1 MTPLSFAQG
10 TPDWHAA
17 RARHFCASEAPA
29 MLGVSKYSTRSE
41 LLAQKKTGITQ
52 EVDAGKQRLFDAG
65 HEAEAKARHIAEG
78 IIGQDLFPMVGTRE
92 VDGLP
97 LLASFDGITMDET
110 IVWEHKLWSSSLGAA
125 VNEVNE
131 AQHAGDKN
139 AMNYLDP
146 HYRAQLAHQL
156 LVSGAAKCL
165 FMTSDGTE
173 SNMAY
178 CWYTADQ
185 NELQSVGEGWKQF
198 AQDLADYVPE
208 VTEAKPVGRTPETL
222 PALRIEV
229 TGMVTASNLAE
240 YKAHAL
246 AVFDS
251 INRELVTDD
260 QFADAEKTIKWAG
273 DVESRLAAAKQH
285 ALSQTSSI
293 DELFRTIDDISSEAR
308 RVRLDL
314 DKLVKARKDTIR
326 LEIVTGGAQ
335 ALSAHLESLNK
346 RLGKSYMP
354 SVPADFAGAIKN
366 KRTLE
371 SMRDSVATALANAKI
386 EASAIADR
394 IQANLT
400 TLRELGAGHA
410 FLFSDTATIVLK
422 APDDLNLIVK
432 SRIADHKAAEAVK
445 EEMTRAQIQAEEQAK
460 AQAAA
465 DAEIAAAK
473 RASEEAIAKAAQPA
487 PIVVQPAQPMQPV
500 QFVEQVQIGEET
512 DSGATMR
519 LGQIADRL
527 GFVVTADFLSSLGF
541 EPSATEKNA
550 KLYKT
555 SLFPLICR
563 TLVKHINSVCEVNC
577 G

>member
-1 MTPLSFAQG
+1 MTPLSFSQG
-10 TPDWHAA
+10 SPAWHAA

-29 MLGVSKYSTRSE
+29 MLGVSKYMTRSE

-52 EVDAGKQRLFDAG
+52 EVDAGKQRLFDSG
-65 HEAEAKARHIAEG
+65 HEAEAKARPIAEC
-78 IIGQDLFPMVGTRE
+78 IIGQDLFPMVGVRE

-97 LLASFDGITMDET
+97 LLASLDGIVMDESL
-110 IVWEHKLWSSSLGAA
+110 VWETKLWNESL
-125 VNEVNE
+125 
-131 AQHAGDKN
+131 AQACVAGE
-139 AMNYLDP
+139 LEP
-146 HYRAQLAHQL
+146 HYWAQLEHQL
-156 LVSGAAKCL
+156 IVTQAETVL
-165 FMTSDGTE
+165 FTTSDGTPE
-173 SNMAY
+173 RTAQT
-178 CWYTADQ
+178 WYVSMPERRQQVID
-185 NELQSVGEGWKQF
+185 GWKQF
-198 AQDLADYVPE
+198 AQDLATFVPE
-208 VTEAKPVGRTPETL
+208 VAEAKPVGRTPETL

-246 AVFDS
+246 AVFES

-314 DKLVKARKDTIR
+314 DKLVKARKEAVR
-326 LEIVTGGAQ
+326 LEIVTEGAKALAAHVGG
-335 ALSAHLESLNK
+335 LNI
-346 RLGKSYMP
+346 RIGKPFMP
-354 SVPADFAGAIKN
+354 SVQADFAGAIKN
-366 KRTLE
+366 KRTIE
-371 SMRDSVATALANAKI
+371 SLKDAVGTTLANAKI
-386 EASAIADR
+386 EANAVADK
-394 IQANLT
+394 ITMNLRA
-400 TLRELGAGHA
+400 LNEKPELA
-410 FLFSDTATIVLK
+410 FLFSDVRDLVLK
-422 APDDLNLIVK
+422 DPEFVAMSIKN
-432 SRIADHKAAEAVK
+432 RIADHQEKEAARIEAQ
-445 EEMTRAQIQAEEQAK
+445 RLQIE
-460 AQAAA
+460 AQAQARA
-465 DAEIAAAK
+465 DAEIAASK

-500 QFVEQVQIGEET
+500 QFVEQVQIEQPEDT
-512 DSGATMR
+512 AATMR

-527 GFVVTADFLSSLGF
+527 GFIVTADFLSSLGF

>member
-1 MTPLSFAQG
+1 MKTHNLIQGSAQ
-10 TPDWHAA
+10 WHAY
-17 RARHFCASEAPA
+17 RAQHFNASDAPA
-29 MLGVSKYSTRSE
+29 MLGMSPYKTRSQLLYE
-41 LLAQKKTGITQ
+41 LHTGLTPAI
-52 EVDAGKQRLFDAG
+52 DAATQRLFDAG
-65 HEAEAKARHIAEG
+65 HEAEAAARPAAEQ
-78 IIGQDLFPMVGTRE
+78 ILGQELYPVVGS
-92 VDGLP
+92 DGELS
-97 LLASFDGITMDET
+97 ASFDGLTMDES
-110 IVWEHKLWSSSLGAA
+110 IVWEHKLMNSNLEDSLSKGIIPDAY
-125 VNEVNE
+125 
-131 AQHAGDKN
+131 H
-139 AMNYLDP
+139 P
-146 HYRAQLAHQL
+146 QLEQQL
-156 LVSGAAKCL
+156 MVSGAERAL
-165 FMTSDGTE
+165 FTATGPGKGMHV
-173 SNMAY
+173 
-178 CWYTADQ
+178 WYTS
-185 NELQSVGEGWKQF
+185 NPELRERLIDGWKQF
-198 AQDLADYVPE
+198 AQDLATFVPE
-208 VTEAKPVGRTPETL
+208 VAEAKPVGRTPETL

-246 AVFDS
+246 AVFES

-314 DKLVKARKDTIR
+314 DKLVKARKEAVR
-326 LEIVTGGAQ
+326 LEIVTEGAKALAAHVGG
-335 ALSAHLESLNK
+335 LNI
-346 RLGKSYMP
+346 RIGKPFMP
-354 SVPADFAGAIKN
+354 SVQADFAGAIKN
-366 KRTLE
+366 KRTVE
-371 SMRDSVATALANAKI
+371 SLKDAVGTTLANAKI
-386 EASAIADR
+386 EANAVADK
-394 IQANLT
+394 ITMNLRA
-400 TLRELGAGHA
+400 LNEKPELA
-410 FLFSDTATIVLK
+410 FLFSDVRDLVLK
-422 APDDLNLIVK
+422 DPEFVAMSIKN
-432 SRIADHKAAEAVK
+432 RIADHQEKEAARIEAQ
-445 EEMTRAQIQAEEQAK
+445 RLQIE
-460 AQAAA
+460 AQAQARA
-465 DAEIAAAK
+465 DAEIAASK
-473 RASEEAIAKAAQPA
+473 LASEEAIAKAAQPA

-563 TLVKHINSVCEVNC
+563 ALVSHINSVCEVDC

>member
-1 MTPLSFAQG
+1 MTPLSLSQG
-10 TPDWHAA
+10 SPAWHAA
-17 RARHFCASEAPA
+17 RANHFCASEAPA
-29 MLGVSKYSTRSE
+29 MMGVSKYSTRSE
-41 LLAQKKTGITQ
+41 LLAQKKTGITE

-65 HEAEAKARHIAEG
+65 HEAEAKARPIAEG
-78 IIGQDLFPMVGTRE
+78 ILGQDLFPMVGTRE

-97 LLASFDGITMDET
+97 LLASLDGLTMDESL
-110 IVWEHKLWSSSLGAA
+110 VWETKLWSESL
-125 VNEVNE
+125 
-131 AQHAGDKN
+131 AQACVAGE
-139 AMNYLDP
+139 LEP
-146 HYRAQLAHQL
+146 HYWAQLEHQL
-156 LVSGAAKCL
+156 IVTQAETVL
-165 FMTSDGTE
+165 FTTSDGTPE
-173 SNMAY
+173 RTAQT
-178 CWYTADQ
+178 WYV
-185 NELQSVGEGWKQF
+185 SVPERRQQIIDGWKQF
-198 AQDLADYVPE
+198 AKDLETFVPE

-246 AVFDS
+246 AVFES

-285 ALSQTSSI
+285 ALSQTASI
-293 DELFRTIDDISSEAR
+293 DELFRTIDDISAEAR

-335 ALSAHLESLNK
+335 ALSAHLESLNV

-354 SVPADFAGAIKN
+354 SVPADFAGAIKG
-366 KRTLE
+366 KRTLD
-371 SMRDSVATALANAKI
+371 SMRDAVATTLANAKI

-527 GFVVTADFLSSLGF
+527 GFVVTAEFLSGLGF
-541 EPSATEKNA
+541 EPAATEKNA

-555 SLFPLICR
+555 RLFPLICR
-563 TLVKHINSVCEVNC
+563 ALVNHINSVCELQAA
-577 G
+577 